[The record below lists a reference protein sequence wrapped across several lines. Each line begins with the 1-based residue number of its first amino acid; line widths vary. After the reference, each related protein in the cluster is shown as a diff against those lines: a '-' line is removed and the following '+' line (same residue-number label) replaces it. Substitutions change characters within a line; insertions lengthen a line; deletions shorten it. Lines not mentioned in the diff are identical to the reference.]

1 METIKEFATRYN
13 THARPDG
20 CGDFIVL
27 GKDLSRDSFLVRKQS
42 PKRREF
48 RSHIFEGFDGRL
60 GVCLMYAKK
69 QQWRDAKRMLESA
82 GTVIRQDADTEGT
95 ATFDPANS
103 AQVELALRLIR
114 KAPKIARAALTE
126 EQRKASAERLAAA
139 RMAKAA

>member
-48 RSHIFEGFDGRL
+48 RSHIFEGFTGRL

-69 QQWRDAKRMLESA
+69 QQWRDAKRMLELT
-82 GTVIRQDADTEGT
+82 GCVIRQDTDTEGT